1 MEQTIQANEEKISFL
16 VRRQQYQKV
25 PLDFEEPVTAARQFN
40 SNLSSPQNILPTD
53 EPDSSSSSNQILV

>member
-16 VRRQQYQKV
+16 ERRQQYQEV
-25 PLDFEEPVTAARQFN
+25 PLDFEEPVTAMQFT
-40 SNLSSPQNILPTD
+40 SNLSAPHNILPTD